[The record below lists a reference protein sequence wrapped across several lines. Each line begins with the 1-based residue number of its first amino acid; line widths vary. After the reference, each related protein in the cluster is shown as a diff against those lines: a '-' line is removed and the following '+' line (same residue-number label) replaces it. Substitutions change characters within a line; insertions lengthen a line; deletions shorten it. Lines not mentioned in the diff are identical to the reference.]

1 MQPPD
6 SPVPSLHRAF
16 ERPAQV
22 VATVA
27 RMLLG
32 LGLAVAL
39 ALKVYMAIFTDH
51 VCLADAGTLGN
62 AIRCTPSLAMVA
74 QALMLASG
82 FGAASVLFSARPH
95 ELAPPLLIAVIAVL
109 LQLLSGLAGSPS
121 PWQTAILMT
130 ALLAVLAGV
139 FLAMRLPWRLPD
151 AAPQRAPR
159 PAAGFHDARG
169 QVE

>member
-1 MQPPD
+1 MEPLD
-6 SPVPSLHRAF
+6 SPAPSLHRAF

-51 VCLADAGTLGN
+51 VCLADADTLGN

-74 QALMLASG
+74 QALMLAAG
-82 FGAASVLFSARPH
+82 FGAAAVLFSARPH
-95 ELAPPLLIAVIAVL
+95 ELAPPLLIAVVAVF
-109 LQLLSGLAGSPS
+109 LQLLSGLAGGPS
-121 PWQTAILMT
+121 PWQAAILVT
-130 ALLAVLAGV
+130 ALLAVLAAV
-139 FLAMRLPWRLPD
+139 FLAMRLPQRPPAPAPSPAR
-151 AAPQRAPR
+151 AAR
-159 PAAGFHDARG
+159 AAGVPA
-169 QVE
+169 E